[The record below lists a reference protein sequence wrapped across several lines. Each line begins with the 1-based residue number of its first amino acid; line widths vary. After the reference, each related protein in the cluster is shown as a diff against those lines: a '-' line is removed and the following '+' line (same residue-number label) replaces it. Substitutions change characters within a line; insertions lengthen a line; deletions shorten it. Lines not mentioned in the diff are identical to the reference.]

1 MEVKNEYFDLS
12 LRKSITS
19 VEYPDKE
26 DSKITEEGGKTP
38 KHSFP
43 YFVILACSYC
53 MLLIQCGEVQTYQ
66 LSGF

>member
-1 MEVKNEYFDLS
+1 MKSELAYIQSGDYWIPDLE
-12 LRKSITS
+12 L
-19 VEYPDKE
+19 E
-26 DSKITEEGGKTP
+26 